1 MHAERPRLVRGRRHY
16 APILRPPTYH
26 DRPAC
31 QRRVLDDFDG
41 SKKGIEIQ
49 VYDCTLFSH
58 VAIMPRN
65 GQSGKIGRLDGWPT
79 IQPPNL
85 PVSHVDREGS
95 TCYNPAVGGKG
106 MDRLGQIWRN
116 INRLDRQRKTV
127 VILFL
132 MVIVITWLAACLLL
146 LSVLIG

>member
-1 MHAERPRLVRGRRHY
+1 
-16 APILRPPTYH
+16 
-26 DRPAC
+26 
-31 QRRVLDDFDG
+31 
-41 SKKGIEIQ
+41 
-49 VYDCTLFSH
+49 
-58 VAIMPRN
+58 
-65 GQSGKIGRLDGWPT
+65 
-79 IQPPNL
+79 
-85 PVSHVDREGS
+85 
-95 TCYNPAVGGKG
+95 